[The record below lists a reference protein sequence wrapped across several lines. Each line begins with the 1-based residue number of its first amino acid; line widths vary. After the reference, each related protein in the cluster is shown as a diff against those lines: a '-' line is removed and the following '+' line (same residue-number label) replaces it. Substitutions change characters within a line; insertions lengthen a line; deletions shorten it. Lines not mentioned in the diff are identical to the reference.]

1 MTTQF
6 IEIAANTVIINFFGL
21 AVNVCKDYMENGY
34 IAVDL
39 QGTVYV
45 YAVHPEIKA
54 EYWAIPDTSDAKFEQ
69 VLNLA
74 SMDYLPNLHTWYRPQ
89 WRQLCFPLS
98 DFPVLRTA

>member
-1 MTTQF
+1 MSTQF

-21 AVNVCKDYMENGY
+21 GINVHKDYMENGY
-34 IAVDL
+34 IAVDER
-39 QGTVYV
+39 GTVYA
-45 YAVHPEIKA
+45 YAVHPVVKVDFWTVPEDSNA
-54 EYWAIPDTSDAKFEQ
+54 NFEQ

-74 SMDYLPNLHTWYRPQ
+74 YMDYLPDLHMWYQPI

>member
-1 MTTQF
+1 MSTQF

-21 AVNVCKDYMENGY
+21 AINVCKDYMENGY

-39 QGTVYV
+39 LGTVYV
-45 YAVHPEIKA
+45 YAVHPIDKA
-54 EYWAIPDTSDAKFEQ
+54 EFWTVPDDSDAQFEQ

-74 SMDYLPNLHTWYRPQ
+74 AMDYLPNLHTWYTPQ
-89 WRQLCFPLS
+89 WRHLCFPLS

>member
-21 AVNVCKDYMENGY
+21 AVNVHKDYMENGY
-34 IAVDL
+34 IAVDQ

-45 YAVHPEIKA
+45 YAEHPVAKA
-54 EYWAIPDTSDAKFEQ
+54 EFWALLDTSDASFEQ

-74 SMDYLPNLHTWYRPQ
+74 YMDYLPNLDTWYAPL

>member
-21 AVNVCKDYMENGY
+21 AINVCEDYMENGH

-39 QGTVYV
+39 EGTVYV
-45 YAVHPEIKA
+45 YAVQPEIKT
-54 EYWAIPDTSDAKFEQ
+54 EYWAIPGHSNASFEQ

-74 SMDYLPNLHTWYRPQ
+74 LMDYLPSLYRWYTSQ
-89 WRQLCFPLS
+89 WRHLCFPLS